1 MDAQTVIAIAKAVE
15 KARSSGFAEWLRQ
28 DQGASYPLDAPVTAV
43 VKSRKLA
50 RLLPG
55 DFDFTTQD
63 GSLTI
68 QRLSEKRVLLRA
80 NAFSRGMR
88 LWNGPDLI
96 PDDKLAAM
104 VASLFHDLIWAHRVE
119 LADVLLAT
127 EMQVL
132 QWGNDAFLLVWRF
145 VDPSL
150 AGRVKSYFAF
160 QAVSAGKYVYHPAKR
175 LLGLSGVATL
185 LCVSLLC
192 AGCFSLP
199 DGEVESIDGID
210 AVERAM
216 QAGGFASGE
225 EAAP

>member
-1 MDAQTVIAIAKAVE
+1 MDAKTVIAIAKAVG

-28 DQGASYPLDAPVTAV
+28 DQGASYPLDAPVTAD
-43 VKSRKLA
+43 VKSKKLA
-50 RLLPG
+50 KLLPG
-55 DFDFTTQD
+55 GFDFTTQD

-68 QRLSEKRVLLRA
+68 TKLSEKRVLLRA
-80 NAFSRGMR
+80 NAFARGMR

-96 PDDKLAAM
+96 PDDDLAAM
-104 VASLFHDLIWAHRVE
+104 AASLFHDLIWAHRVE

-127 EMQVL
+127 ELRIL
-132 QWGNDAFLLVWRF
+132 QWGSDAFILVWRF

-160 QAVSAGKYVYHPAKR
+160 QAVSAGKYVYHPVKR

-192 AGCFSLP
+192 AGCASLP

-216 QAGGFASGE
+216 QAGGFAAGE
-225 EAAP
+225 ET